1 MDAQL
6 DLENVPALRSLQQAS
21 NELDSSSL
29 FRVSV
34 EKEGQ
39 ANAVQSLQN
48 RIAAERRLLRKLDM
62 RFMPTIVLIYIMN
75 YIDRTAIT
83 AARLKGLEKD
93 LGLSDTQ
100 YDTAIA
106 ILYATYCTFQL
117 PSNMIINQV
126 PRPSL
131 YTGLCVMAWGVTSAM
146 TGITHSFTG
155 ILACRLFIGFPEAV
169 FYPGMLYLA
178 SRWYTRKELA
188 FRGAILYS
196 GSIISN
202 AFGSLMAAGILS
214 TMEGKRGIRGW
225 RWLFFIEEAI
235 TISVGMLSMWSLP
248 DYPHNTRWISKAE
261 RQVAQ
266 ARLAEDTGEADED
279 LAEES
284 MWQGLKMAVKDFR
297 VFIFA
302 TMQFCTLLGLS
313 YTNFFPTLTATL
325 GFNTTITLLLAAPP
339 WIWAAV
345 NAWISALHADKTG
358 ERFFHFSYTLWGTII
373 GYIIALSTQSIGA
386 RYFSLFLM
394 TSGHTAFALTL
405 VWVSN
410 TITRPPAKRAAAIG
424 IVNGIGNLGN
434 LVGSYAW
441 KAEWGPLYHQSMAIG
456 IAACSFSSFMAFIMR
471 CILKN
476 ENKKLDEDE
485 LGGMKGANRERI
497 EDAARLEGITLEEAM
512 EKKKGFR
519 YLY

>member
-6 DLENVPALRSLQQAS
+6 GLENVPALRSFQQAS
-21 NELDSSSL
+21 DGLDNFSL
-29 FRVSV
+29 LRVSI

-39 ANAVQSLQN
+39 VNAVQPLQN
-48 RIAAERRLLRKLDM
+48 RTAAERRLLRKLDM

-146 TGITHSFTG
+146 TGITHSFAG

-196 GSIISN
+196 GSMISN

-225 RWLFFIEEAI
+225 RWLFFIEGAI
-235 TISVGMLSMWSLP
+235 TISVGILSMWALP
-248 DYPHNTRWISKAE
+248 DYPHNTRWISKTE

-284 MWQGLKMAVKDFR
+284 MWQGLKMAVTDFK

-313 YTNFFPTLTATL
+313 YTNFFPTLTSTL

-424 IVNGIGNLGN
+424 VVNGIGNLGN

-441 KAEWGPLYHQSMAIG
+441 KAEWGPQYHPSMAIG

-476 ENKKLDEDE
+476 KNKKLDEDE
-485 LGGMKGANRERI
+485 LGGLKGANRERV